1 MSIAVWQRLP
11 TVAWFLIAMAA
22 GATGLSNQPGVTD
35 FSGAN
40 ADAIETSDITTALAV
55 PRGAR
60 IEPAAPPTVRLPIF
74 FEFNSATLRPEGRA
88 LLDKVGAALASDEL
102 TSFRFSV
109 EGHTDNIGSEKY
121 NHSLSTQRAYAVKEY
136 LVARGVPEDRL
147 GTIGHG
153 ENEPVADNSSDIGR
167 QRNRRVELINLGSI
181 E

>member
-1 MSIAVWQRLP
+1 MKVCPPPRNLP
-11 TVAWFLIAMAA
+11 
-22 GATGLSNQPGVTD
+22 PGRVD

-74 FEFNSATLRPEGRA
+74 FEFNSASLR
-88 LLDKVGAALASDEL
+88 
-102 TSFRFSV
+102 
-109 EGHTDNIGSEKY
+109 
-121 NHSLSTQRAYAVKEY
+121 
-136 LVARGVPEDRL
+136 PEDRL

-153 ENEPVADNSSDIGR
+153 ENDPVADNGSGIGR